1 MKVAIITDTHYGA
14 RKNSKLF
21 HDYFLKFYNDIFFPT
36 IDKEGID
43 TILHLGDAFDNRTGI
58 NFAALSWAKNNIFDP
73 IKERGINVHLIVGN
87 HDSYYKN
94 TNDVNAVDLLL
105 REYDNV
111 NVYSEATEILIDKLK
126 ILFVPWINAENEA
139 KTLKLIESSDCKV
152 SMGHL
157 ELAGFAANKQVIIE
171 EGYDRKLFEKF
182 EKVFSGHYHT
192 RSSDGRITYL
202 GNPYEMFWNDV
213 EDQRGFHIFDTDTL
227 ELTTIDNPYRLFY
240 KLYYNDE
247 SASLLDTRQYKDK
260 IVKVIVRNK
269 PRPKEFEKVIDK
281 LYSAGVADLK
291 IIENFGV
298 QENEEFEAFE
308 TEDTLSILNRYI
320 EESEIDLDKSK
331 IQSIMRQ
338 TYQEACEMI

>member
-21 HDYFLKFYNDIFFPT
+21 HDYFLKFYNNIFFPT
-36 IDKEGID
+36 IDKEGIS

-111 NVYSEATEILIDKLK
+111 SVYSEVTEVLIDKLK
-126 ILFVPWINAENEA
+126 ILFIPWINSENEENSF
-139 KTLKLIESSDCKV
+139 KLIQSTDCKV

-157 ELAGFAANKQVIIE
+157 ELAGFAANKQVFME
-171 EGYDRKLFEKF
+171 HGYDRKLFQKF

-192 RSSDGRITYL
+192 RSSDGKITYL
-202 GNPYEMFWNDV
+202 GNPYEIYWNDV
-213 EDQRGFHIFDTDTL
+213 EDPRGFHIFDTDTL
-227 ELTTIDNPYRLFY
+227 ELTPINNPYRLFY

-247 SASLLDTRQYKDK
+247 PASLLDARPYRDK
-260 IVKVIVRNK
+260 IVKLIVRNK
-269 PRPKEFEKVIDK
+269 PRPKEFEKVVDK

-291 IIENFGV
+291 VIENFV
-298 QENEEFEAFE
+298 IQEAEDFEAYE

-320 EESEIDLDKSK
+320 EDSEVDLDKNK
-331 IQSIMRQ
+331 IKIIMEQ
-338 TYQEACEMI
+338 VYKEACEMI

>member
-21 HDYFLKFYNDIFFPT
+21 HDYFLRFYNDIFFPT

-43 TILHLGDAFDNRTGI
+43 TILHLGDAFDNRTAV
-58 NFAALSWAKNNIFDP
+58 NFAALSWSKDNIFDP
-73 IKERGINVHLIVGN
+73 IKDRGINVHLIVGN

-111 NVYSEATEILIDKLK
+111 SVYSEVTEVLIDKLK
-126 ILFVPWINAENEA
+126 ILFIPWINSENEENSF
-139 KTLKLIESSDCKV
+139 KLIQSTDCKV

-157 ELAGFAANKQVIIE
+157 ELAGFAANKQVFME
-171 EGYDRKLFEKF
+171 HGYDRKLFQKF

-192 RSSDGRITYL
+192 RSTDGKITYL
-202 GNPYEMFWNDV
+202 GNPYEIYWNDV
-213 EDQRGFHIFDTDTL
+213 EDPRGFHIFDTDTL
-227 ELTTIDNPYRLFY
+227 KLTPINNPYRLFY

-247 SASLLDTRQYKDK
+247 PASLLDARPYRDK
-260 IVKVIVRNK
+260 IVKLIVRNK
-269 PRPKEFEKVIDK
+269 PRPKEFEKVVDK

-291 IIENFGV
+291 VIENFV
-298 QENEEFEAFE
+298 IQEAEDFEAYE

-320 EESEIDLDKSK
+320 EDSEVDLDKNK
-331 IQSIMRQ
+331 IKIIMEQ
-338 TYQEACEMI
+338 VYKEACEMI

>member
-21 HDYFLKFYNDIFFPT
+21 HDYFLRFYNDIFFPT

-43 TILHLGDAFDNRTGI
+43 TILHLGDAFDNRTAV
-58 NFAALSWAKNNIFDP
+58 NFAALSWSKDNIFDP
-73 IKERGINVHLIVGN
+73 IKDRGINVHLIVGN

-111 NVYSEATEILIDKLK
+111 SVYSEVTEVLIDKLK
-126 ILFVPWINAENEA
+126 ILFIPWINSENEENSF
-139 KTLKLIESSDCKV
+139 KLIQSTDCKV

-157 ELAGFAANKQVIIE
+157 ELAGFAANKQVFME
-171 EGYDRKLFEKF
+171 HGYDRKLFQKF

-192 RSSDGRITYL
+192 RSSDGKITYL
-202 GNPYEMFWNDV
+202 GNPYEIYWNDV
-213 EDQRGFHIFDTDTL
+213 EDPRGFHIFDTDTL
-227 ELTTIDNPYRLFY
+227 ELTPINNPYRLFY

-247 SASLLDTRQYKDK
+247 PASLLDARPYRDK
-260 IVKVIVRNK
+260 IVKLIVRNK
-269 PRPKEFEKVIDK
+269 PRPKEFEKVVDK

-291 IIENFGV
+291 VIENFV
-298 QENEEFEAFE
+298 IQEAEDFEAYE

-320 EESEIDLDKSK
+320 EDSEVDLDKNK
-331 IQSIMRQ
+331 IKIIMEQ
-338 TYQEACEMI
+338 VYKEACEMI

>member
-36 IDKEGID
+36 IDKEGIS

-111 NVYSEATEILIDKLK
+111 NVYSEATEILVDKLK
-126 ILFVPWINAENEA
+126 ILFVPWINAENENH
-139 KTLKLIESSDCKV
+139 TLKLIESTDCKV

-157 ELAGFAANKQVIIE
+157 ELSGFAANKQVVMDH
-171 EGYDRKLFEKF
+171 GYDRKLFEKF

-192 RSSDGRITYL
+192 RSTDGRITYL

-213 EDQRGFHIFDTDTL
+213 EDPRGFHIFDTDTL

-240 KLYYNDE
+240 KLYYDDE
-247 SASLLDTRQYKDK
+247 PASLLDSRPYKDK

-291 IIENFGV
+291 IIENFGIH
-298 QENEEFEAFE
+298 ENEEFEAFE

-331 IQSIMRQ
+331 IQCIMRQ

>member
-21 HDYFLKFYNDIFFPT
+21 HDYFLKFYNNIFFPT
-36 IDKEGID
+36 IDKEGIN

-126 ILFVPWINAENEA
+126 ILFIPWINADNEE
-139 KTLKLIESSDCKV
+139 KTFKLIERTDCKV

-157 ELAGFAANKQVIIE
+157 ELAGFAANKQVIIDH
-171 EGYDRKLFEKF
+171 GYDRNLFEKF

-192 RSSDGRITYL
+192 RSTDGRITYL

-213 EDQRGFHIFDTDTL
+213 EDPRGFHIFDTDTL

-247 SASLLDTRQYKDK
+247 PASLLDSRPYKDK

-298 QENEEFEAFE
+298 NENEEFEAFE

-320 EESEIDLDKSK
+320 EESEIDLDKST

>member
-21 HDYFLKFYNDIFFPT
+21 HDYFLKFYNEVFFPT

-111 NVYSEATEILIDKLK
+111 NVYSEATEILVDKLK
-126 ILFVPWINAENEA
+126 ILFVPWINAENE
-139 KTLKLIESSDCKV
+139 KQTFKLIESTGCKV

-157 ELAGFAANKQVIIE
+157 ELSGFAANKQVVMDH
-171 EGYDRKLFEKF
+171 GYDRKLFEKF

-192 RSSDGRITYL
+192 RSTDGRITYL
-202 GNPYEMFWNDV
+202 GNPYEIFWNDV
-213 EDQRGFHIFDTDTL
+213 EDPRGFHIFDTDTL

-247 SASLLDTRQYKDK
+247 PASLLDSRPYKDK

-291 IIENFGV
+291 IIENFGIH
-298 QENEEFEAFE
+298 ENEEFEAFE

-331 IQSIMRQ
+331 IQCIMRQ

>member
-14 RKNSKLF
+14 RQHSKLF
-21 HDYFLKFYNDIFFPT
+21 HDYFLKFYNEVFFPT

-111 NVYSEATEILIDKLK
+111 NVYSEATEILVDKLK
-126 ILFVPWINAENEA
+126 ILFVPWINAENE
-139 KTLKLIESSDCKV
+139 KQTFKLIESTGCKV

-157 ELAGFAANKQVIIE
+157 ELSGFAANKQVVMDH
-171 EGYDRKLFEKF
+171 GYDRKLFEKF

-192 RSSDGRITYL
+192 RSTDGRITYL
-202 GNPYEMFWNDV
+202 GNPYEIFWNDV
-213 EDQRGFHIFDTDTL
+213 EDPRGFHIFDTDTL

-247 SASLLDTRQYKDK
+247 PASLLDSRPYKDK

-291 IIENFGV
+291 IIENFGIH
-298 QENEEFEAFE
+298 ENEEFEAFE

-331 IQSIMRQ
+331 IQCIMRQ